1 MSMKS
6 SSGVFILNIIARSV
20 SVLI

>member
-6 SSGVFILNIIARSV
+6 SSGVFILNIITRSV